1 MKRVIITFLCLLC
14 IVQAYSQSFTISG
27 TIIDGESNEP
37 LIGAGILV
45 KGAGRGT
52 ITNIDGKYSLEVK
65 RGETL
70 VFSFVGYQNQ
80 EVAITNQRT
89 LNIALRVSEANN
101 LNEVVITGRG
111 SAKRITLTGAVS
123 GIQANELRRV
133 PTSSLQNTLSGKLP
147 GFFSQQRSGQPG
159 KDASDFFIRGV
170 SSLNEDGNKP
180 LIMVD
185 DVEYS
190 YEQLSQIN
198 VNEIESIS
206 ILKDA
211 STTAIYGIKGAN
223 GVLVVKTRR
232 GEEGKPVIHVR
243 AEAGG
248 QIPVRKPN
256 FLDSYNTALLVN
268 EARTNDGL
276 TKMFTQ
282 HDLELFKD
290 GSDPYGHPNVN
301 WYDEVFKKSAMQSN
315 INVDVSGGTKR
326 LKYFVSGG
334 YFSQG
339 GLVRNFAKA
348 DDDVNTGY
356 FYRRFDYRTNL
367 DFTVT
372 DNLTMRLDFSSRFM
386 NINEPSSL
394 NATGEIYNFTAMHP
408 YSAPV
413 LNPDGSYAYLSDV
426 DGYGPT
432 LNARLANEGYTR
444 TRRNDNNIL
453 YGVNWKMD
461 WLTKGLSANARI
473 AYSTID
479 EVFRKVN
486 RGKDAYPTYHY
497 DPTTDQYNINPNRK
511 YAYSQYALTAG
522 TNQAVKNLDVQ
533 ASINYARVFNEIHDV
548 SATLLYSRQSRT
560 VEKNPDDTGEK
571 IPENFQGLTATVGYK
586 YKDKYL
592 VDFNVA
598 YNGTD
603 RFAEGHRYGI
613 FPAIGVGWRISE
625 ESFFKDNISF
635 IQLLKIRASYGIVGS
650 DVAMGNRYLY
660 NQIYTATDNAYNFG
674 QSDVTSTAITEG
686 DLGNSSVTWEEAK
699 KFDIGLDFNA
709 FDRFSFTFDW
719 FYDRRY
725 NQLVKRN
732 DIPQILG
739 VGTSPINVARTSNMG
754 FDGQIGY
761 QDRFGEFNFN
771 TNFVFSYAKNKVEF
785 NAEAQQ
791 RYDWLS
797 ATGRPIGQ
805 PFGYTWIGYYTPEE
819 VDLIHAGAA
828 NAPAVPNTDVPIQA
842 GDLKYKD
849 LNGDGVINDFD
860 KGAIGKP
867 NLPNTTLGWTI
878 GGSWKGLSVS
888 VLFQGS
894 FNYSFSVNGTGI
906 EPFKSQFQPLH
917 QKRWTLERY
926 LNGEAIEFPRLT
938 SNPSTVNSAAAYMS
952 DFWLI
957 DAWYIRLKT
966 IDVSYQVP
974 TKVLPSWL
982 TNLRVYLNAYN
993 MFTWTSFD
1001 KYQQDPEI
1009 KSNSAGDAYMNQR
1022 VFNLGVQLTF

>member
-1 MKRVIITFLCLLC
+1 M
-14 IVQAYSQSFTISG
+14 
-27 TIIDGESNEP
+27 
-37 LIGAGILV
+37 
-45 KGAGRGT
+45 
-52 ITNIDGKYSLEVK
+52 
-65 RGETL
+65 
-70 VFSFVGYQNQ
+70 
-80 EVAITNQRT
+80 
-89 LNIALRVSEANN
+89 
-101 LNEVVITGRG
+101 
-111 SAKRITLTGAVS
+111 
-123 GIQANELRRV
+123 
-133 PTSSLQNTLSGKLP
+133 
-147 GFFSQQRSGQPG
+147 
-159 KDASDFFIRGV
+159 
-170 SSLNEDGNKP
+170 
-180 LIMVD
+180 
-185 DVEYS
+185 
-190 YEQLSQIN
+190 
-198 VNEIESIS
+198 
-206 ILKDA
+206 
-211 STTAIYGIKGAN
+211 
-223 GVLVVKTRR
+223 
-232 GEEGKPVIHVR
+232 
-243 AEAGG
+243 
-248 QIPVRKPN
+248 
-256 FLDSYNTALLVN
+256 
-268 EARTNDGL
+268 
-276 TKMFTQ
+276 
-282 HDLELFKD
+282 
-290 GSDPYGHPNVN
+290 
-301 WYDEVFKKSAMQSN
+301 
-315 INVDVSGGTKR
+315 
-326 LKYFVSGG
+326 
-334 YFSQG
+334 
-339 GLVRNFAKA
+339 
-348 DDDVNTGY
+348 
-356 FYRRFDYRTNL
+356 
-367 DFTVT
+367 
-372 DNLTMRLDFSSRFM
+372 
-386 NINEPSSL
+386 
-394 NATGEIYNFTAMHP
+394 
-408 YSAPV
+408 
-413 LNPDGSYAYLSDV
+413 
-426 DGYGPT
+426 
-432 LNARLANEGYTR
+432 
-444 TRRNDNNIL
+444 
-453 YGVNWKMD
+453 
-461 WLTKGLSANARI
+461 
-473 AYSTID
+473 
-479 EVFRKVN
+479 
-486 RGKDAYPTYHY
+486 
-497 DPTTDQYNINPNRK
+497 
-511 YAYSQYALTAG
+511 
-522 TNQAVKNLDVQ
+522 
-533 ASINYARVFNEIHDV
+533 
-548 SATLLYSRQSRT
+548 
-560 VEKNPDDTGEK
+560 
-571 IPENFQGLTATVGYK
+571 
-586 YKDKYL
+586 

-686 DLGNSSVTWEEAK
+686 DLGNSNVTWEEAK

-719 FYDRRY
+719 FYDKRY